1 MKKFIGGY
9 YKENLDVEH
18 KGLAFTEVLVL
29 TLEDALDHP
38 AMEFINVAEFYDDYK
53 EDGDLEFCQ
62 LSDNKKIQEI
72 EDYIQDDEIFGGRF
86 YEDFEVEKIVK
97 EFTENAKLYED

>member
-1 MKKFIGGY
+1 MKFIGGY
-9 YKENLDVEH
+9 YKENLDIEH

-38 AMEFINVAEFYDDYK
+38 AMEFMNVAEFYDDFK
-53 EDGDLEFCQ
+53 DSDDVEFMQ
-62 LSDNKKIQEI
+62 LSEAGKIKVI
-72 EDYIQDDEIFGGRF
+72 EDYIQEDEIFGGRF
-86 YEDFEVEKIVK
+86 YEESEVEEMVT